1 MHFVS
6 NIVIRI
12 MVTFTKKDYGH
23 LSFLLKTMENWMLL
37 CMLVLIFWCIVI
49 MSMSHA
55 YKLWHVFSHMKDA
68 SLCVIPCF
76 TQYDIYNAR
85 LPLKHAS
92 ISPSHFIYQTAKLQ
106 DHNKVLLKLKP
117 RMTNTN
123 EVCSIWRSA
132 DTSKYKE
139 T

>member
-23 LSFLLKTMENWMLL
+23 LSFLLETMENWMLL

-55 YKLWHVFSHMKDA
+55 YKLWHVFSHMKDV

-76 TQYDIYNAR
+76 TQYDRYNAR

-92 ISPSHFIYQTAKLQ
+92 ISPSHFIYQMTKLQ

-117 RMTNTN
+117 RVTNTN
-123 EVCSIWRSA
+123 EVCSIWRPA